1 MDCVYVFIKRRKK
14 VIEKEF
20 QCVKGIFPKNLRKI
34 IFFLLLKKEIHV
46 IKIYDKK
53 KEFKIEN

>member
-1 MDCVYVFIKRRKK
+1 MCKRNLSQKF
-14 VIEKEF
+14 EK
-20 QCVKGIFPKNLRKI
+20 NH
-34 IFFLLLKKEIHV
+34 FFLLLKKEIHV